1 MSLMR
6 PGSLSFEFGS
16 SVTILTT
23 AAACANHTN
32 RLSGKGIFTGI
43 VLDKS
48 KLKYQPELHRVTVTV
63 DAKYAE
69 ADECNAQDHQSQG
82 KCPQPEF
89 TCKKHGKPQAKAYQD
104 FVVISLTSPSFPYEP
119 GQIVWISL
127 DEIVAVAAECRNY

>member
-23 AAACANHTN
+23 AAACANHIN

-43 VLDKS
+43 VLDKN
-48 KLKYQPELHRVTVTV
+48 KLKYQPELHRATVTV

-69 ADECNAQDHQSQG
+69 ANEYNAKDHQSKG
-82 KCPQPEF
+82 KCPQPEL
-89 TCKKHGKPQAKAYQD
+89 TCKKHGKPQAKGCQD
-104 FVVISLTSPSFPYEP
+104 FVAISLTSPSFPYEP

-127 DEIVAVAAECRNY
+127 DEIVAVATECRYY